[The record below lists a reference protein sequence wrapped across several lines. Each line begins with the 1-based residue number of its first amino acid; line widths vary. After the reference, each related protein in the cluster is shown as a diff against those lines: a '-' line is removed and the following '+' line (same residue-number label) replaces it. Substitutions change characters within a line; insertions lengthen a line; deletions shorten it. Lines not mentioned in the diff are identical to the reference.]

1 MGCLHYLQGQQ
12 KRRKQVGVRQ
22 VTQDVLILVAGIVP
36 WRRIVI
42 VAIDVIARVGILK
55 NETLVT
61 KEKWPRVSQL
71 CL

>member
-1 MGCLHYLQGQQ
+1 MGWLHHLRGQQ
-12 KRRKQVGVRQ
+12 QRRKQVGVRQ

-36 WRRIVI
+36 RRRIVI

-61 KEKWPRVSQL
+61 KEKWPSVSQL